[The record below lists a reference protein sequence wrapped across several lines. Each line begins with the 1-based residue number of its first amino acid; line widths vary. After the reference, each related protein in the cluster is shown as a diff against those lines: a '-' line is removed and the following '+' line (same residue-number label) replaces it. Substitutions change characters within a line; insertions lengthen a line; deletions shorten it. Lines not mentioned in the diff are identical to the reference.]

1 MAKNLKKAAQQMQAV
16 YDGMLETQDT
26 QKEQKAQEAREALQ
40 TQGRTGV
47 KLDRINMAFTPSN
60 YDFIK
65 VMAAIRGQT
74 MTAYVNAV
82 LDAERAR
89 NGDKYQAAKALV
101 DSVDE

>member
-16 YDGMLETQDT
+16 YGDMLETQDT

-40 TQGRTGV
+40 TQGRAGV
-47 KLDRINMAFTPSN
+47 KLDRINMAFSPSN

-74 MTAYVNAV
+74 MTAYVNTV
-82 LDAERAR
+82 LDAERER
-89 NGDKYQAAKALV
+89 NGEKYKAAKALV
-101 DSVDE
+101 EDAD